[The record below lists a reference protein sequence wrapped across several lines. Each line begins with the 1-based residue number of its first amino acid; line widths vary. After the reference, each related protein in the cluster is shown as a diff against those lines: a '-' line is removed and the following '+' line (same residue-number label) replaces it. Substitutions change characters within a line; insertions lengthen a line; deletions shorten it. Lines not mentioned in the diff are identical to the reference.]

1 MAIHTQLPI
10 HKKGIELLSL
20 AFRAQVQMPRGVKR
34 SLGDKDHLAASR
46 PRGRFR

>member
-20 AFRAQVQMPRGVKR
+20 AFKAQVQMLMRRGHAVSGDLGKIFQKR
-34 SLGDKDHLAASR
+34 
-46 PRGRFR
+46 